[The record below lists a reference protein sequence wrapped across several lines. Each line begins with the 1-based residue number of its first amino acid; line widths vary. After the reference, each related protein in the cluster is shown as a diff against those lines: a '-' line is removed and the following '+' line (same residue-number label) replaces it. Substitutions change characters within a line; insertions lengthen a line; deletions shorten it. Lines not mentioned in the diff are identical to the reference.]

1 MKNEIKI
8 FEDSK
13 VRSVW
18 DEENE
23 KWLFSVVDVVGILTD
38 SENPRHYWTVLK
50 GRLKKEGNQSVTNCD
65 QLKMPSA
72 DGKFYK
78 TDVAD
83 AAQLLRIIQ
92 SIPSKKAEPFKM
104 WLANIGSQ
112 IIDETVNPE
121 LTIDRAV
128 AEYRALGYSE
138 NWINQRIK
146 SIEVRKGLTDEWD
159 KSGVNEGK
167 EYAELT
173 DLMSRIWSGFSI
185 KQYKQLKG
193 LKKENLRDN
202 MTNTELIL
210 NMLAEV
216 SATEI
221 SQAQNPQG
229 FAESRTVAAEGA
241 KTAQVARKQLEK
253 SLGKSV
259 ISPLNA
265 KNIQGGQVVIP
276 ENTDKRASDNN
287 EYRRIDAEGTYTA
300 KDREFA

>member
-1 MKNEIKI
+1 
-8 FEDSK
+8 
-13 VRSVW
+13 
-18 DEENE
+18 
-23 KWLFSVVDVVGILTD
+23 
-38 SENPRHYWTVLK
+38 VLK

-83 AAQLLRIIQ
+83 TAQLLRIIQ
-92 SIPSKKAEPFKM
+92 SIPSKKAEPFKV

-159 KSGVNEGK
+159 KSGVSVGK

-202 MTNTELIL
+202 MTNTELVL

-221 SQAQNPQG
+221 SKSQNPQG

-276 ENTDKRASDNN
+276 ENTDKNKSKPKK
-287 EYRRIDAEGTYTA
+287 G
-300 KDREFA
+300 